1 VKINLKQLAGIW
13 ICAVIIM
20 VAGSAGGPT
29 AAADPV
35 QAMIGRVISQDKLS
49 GDRALYFQKL
59 TGLLFE
65 YLRTSVKPEAL
76 EPLYTAGST
85 AELSRLLEKHLRQSV
100 LDFGE
105 KMFSF
110 FEEKAAGDKSV
121 DLKTWKAAE
130 TAHFAFFAHP
140 GSQADKDLDLI
151 KRSAE
156 EAFAAIVSCLGMER
170 EEEKSFMVLKTEAP
184 QGLAGPTALSPA
196 GRISVFLYSGLPPE
210 AKQLKG
216 SMGNMSFGATIVK
229 DPAKDQGAGRLTA
242 KVNVL
247 YLNAY
252 SLTVLHHEIGHAALF
267 LGHFDPGPLTSRPLR
282 GESDLK
288 KAFFAGYKSIPP
300 FLHEGIGD
308 YVVYFQSF
316 YKNWPLLPPPEAMVL
331 SLAQTKD
338 FVPLQTLLQE
348 GVKFRAQHHKAYS
361 LEAASVMDYLLRTH
375 GRDKLKAWLQTADS
389 DSRKAFQK
397 VYGFSIQELEE
408 RWKTALKNKAG
419 F

>member
-1 VKINLKQLAGIW
+1 MKKNLKQFAGIGF
-13 ICAVIIM
+13 CVFTLM
-20 VAGSAGGPT
+20 VAGSAGGRL
-29 AAADPV
+29 AAEDPV
-35 QAMIGRVISQDKLS
+35 QTMIERVISQDKLS
-49 GDRALYFQKL
+49 GDRAVYFHKL

-65 YLRTSVKPEAL
+65 YLRTTVKPEAL
-76 EPLYTAGST
+76 EPLCRAGST
-85 AELSRLLEKHLRQSV
+85 AELSRLLEKHVGQSV
-100 LDFGE
+100 IDFGE

-110 FEEKAAGDKSV
+110 FEEKASGDKSV
-121 DLKTWKAAE
+121 DVKTWKAAE
-130 TAHFAFFAHP
+130 TAHFAFFVHP

-156 EAFAAIVSCLGMER
+156 EAFTAIVSCMGLET
-170 EEEKSFMVLKTEAP
+170 ETEKSFRVLKTDVP
-184 QGLAGPTALSPA
+184 QGLSGATALSQA
-196 GRISVFLYSGLPPE
+196 GRISVFLYSGLLPE

-229 DPAKDQGAGRLTA
+229 DPGQDQGAGRLTA
-242 KVNVL
+242 N
-247 YLNAY
+247 LNAF
-252 SLTVLHHEIGHAALF
+252 SLTVLHHEIGHAVLF
-267 LGHFDPGPLTSRPLR
+267 LGHFDPGPLASQLLR
-282 GESDLK
+282 GESDLR
-288 KAFFAGYKSIPP
+288 KAFFAGYKPIPP

-316 YKNWPLLPPPEAMVL
+316 YKNWPLLPPPDALAL
-331 SLAQTKD
+331 SIVQTKE

-361 LEAASVMDYLLRTH
+361 LEAASVIDYLIRTQ
-375 GRDKLKAWLQTADS
+375 GRDKLKAWFRAADS

-419 F
+419 S

>member
-1 VKINLKQLAGIW
+1 VKINLRQLAGIGF
-13 ICAVIIM
+13 CAVIIM
-20 VAGSAGGPT
+20 VASSASGPT
-29 AAADPV
+29 AAEDPV

-49 GDRALYFQKL
+49 GDRAVYFKKL

-76 EPLYTAGST
+76 EPLCAAGST
-85 AELSRLLEKHLRQSV
+85 AELSRLLEKHVGQSV

-121 DLKTWKAAE
+121 DLKIWKAAE
-130 TAHFAFFAHP
+130 TAHFAFFVHP

-156 EAFAAIVSCLGMER
+156 EAFTAIVSCLGLET
-170 EEEKSFMVLKTEAP
+170 EAEKTFRVLKTDAP
-184 QGLAGPTALSPA
+184 QGLSEPTGPSQA
-196 GRISVFLYSGLPPE
+196 GRISVLLYSGRPPE

-229 DPAKDQGAGRLTA
+229 DPGPDRGAGRLTA

-247 YLNAY
+247 YLNVF
-252 SLTVLHHEIGHAALF
+252 SLTVLHHEIGHAVLF
-267 LGHFDPGPLTSRPLR
+267 LGHFDSAPIASQPLR

-288 KAFFAGYKSIPP
+288 KAFFAGYRPIPP

-316 YKNWPLLPPPEAMVL
+316 YKNWPLLPSPEALAL
-331 SLAQTKD
+331 SIVQTKD
-338 FVPLQTLLQE
+338 FVPLQMLLQE

-361 LEAASVMDYLLRTH
+361 LEAASVIDYLMRTH
-375 GRDKLKAWLQTADS
+375 GRDKLKAWFQAADS

-419 F
+419 S